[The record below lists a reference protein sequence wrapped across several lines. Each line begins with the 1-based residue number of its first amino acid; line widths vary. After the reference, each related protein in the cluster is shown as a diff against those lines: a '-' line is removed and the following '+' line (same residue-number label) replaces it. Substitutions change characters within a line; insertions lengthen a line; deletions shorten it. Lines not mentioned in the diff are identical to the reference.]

1 MLQGKR
7 HDHVL
12 VQPRCLWP
20 RGAKSGP
27 AKTRFR
33 RRRQLAAVE
42 GTFAVIVGA
51 DEDNECRR
59 DPTDVRHLL
68 RTPLRTFKKF
78 GAVVWRAPTCR
89 GVFLNPPSFRSAATW
104 D

>member
-1 MLQGKR
+1 MFQRER
-7 HDHVL
+7 HAHVP
-12 VQPRCLWP
+12 VQPRRLWP

-27 AKTRFR
+27 AKTRLR
-33 RRRQLAAVE
+33 RRRQLAAME
-42 GTFAVIVGA
+42 SPPAVIVGA